1 MRRREELP
9 ELLAPAGDF
18 ECLVAAVRGGADAV
32 YIGGKS
38 FGARAYAKN
47 FDIEEIE
54 RAAVYCHIH
63 GVKLYVT
70 INTLLTDCEIE
81 AATNFAI
88 SLYKA
93 GVDALIVADLG
104 LVRVLR
110 RVLPDMELHASTQM
124 SVHNSLGADVAYGEG
139 LGRVVLARELSYEDI
154 CRVSEVCKSEIEVFV
169 HGALCVCH
177 SGQCLF
183 SSMVGGRSGN
193 RGECA
198 QPCRLSYNG
207 GKAIL
212 SLSDLSLAGHIK
224 ELIDTGVSSLKIE
237 GRMKS
242 PDYVYTVVSIY
253 RRLLD
258 EHRNS
263 TKNEDKRLRAA
274 FSRGG
279 FTDGYFTGKVGDKS
293 MCGVRTEQDK
303 EASRQ
308 IESGDYTPD
317 RVKLTAKAIIQRGE
331 KTMLSLRHPDGY
343 VATAYGEVP
352 DEARSVP
359 LTADSVC
366 QRLSKMGGTFFSLAP
381 SDIELALDEGLNLS
395 PAELN
400 KLRRTAVES
409 LEGFHYT
416 KRRLFECE
424 EYRFSEKFN
433 YSPIVGRTAYIR
445 SPEVF
450 SALKNSGKLSGIDV
464 AFLPIQSLAE
474 SGQKPNG
481 VALPPVIMES
491 EIDEVRAML
500 GEAREVGVRYALVG
514 NLGHIPLVR
523 EYGLVPVGDFRLN
536 VYNSSTL
543 AALCG
548 LGVVDTVLSVELGE
562 GAVRSLG
569 GRAVTF
575 GRIPLMITERCF
587 IRDEFGCSRCEV
599 AELSDRRGAKFPI
612 RREYKHRNVIYNSVL
627 TYMGDKLSSLS
638 GGKTV
643 REHLIFSVEGEGEA
657 IGLMDAYLK
666 HRPLPNGVPLRRM
679 GRRMAGK

>member
-18 ECLVAAVRGGADAV
+18 QCLVAAVRGGADAV

-70 INTLLTDCEIE
+70 INTLLTDSEIE

-124 SVHNSLGADVAYGEG
+124 SVHNSLGADIAYSQG
-139 LGRVVLARELSYEDI
+139 LTRVVLARELSGEDI
-154 CRVSEVCKSEIEVFV
+154 RRVTEVCRSEIEVFV

-212 SLSDLSLAGHIK
+212 SLSDLSLAGHIR
-224 ELIDTGVSSLKIE
+224 ELIDSGVSSLKIE

-258 EHRNS
+258 EHRDS
-263 TKNEDKRLRAA
+263 TKNEDNRLRAA

-293 MCGVRTEQDK
+293 MCGVRSEEDK

-308 IESGDYTPD
+308 MESGDYTPD
-317 RVKLTAKAIIQRGE
+317 RVKLTARAIIRRGE
-331 KTMLSLRHPDGY
+331 RAMLSLRHPDGY

-359 LTADSVC
+359 LTEGSVC
-366 QRLSKMGGTFFSLAP
+366 ARLSKMGGTFFSLAP
-381 SDIELALDEGLNLS
+381 EDIELTLDEGLNLS
-395 PAELN
+395 PAEVN
-400 KLRRTAVES
+400 RLRRTAVES
-409 LEGFHYT
+409 LEGFYYT

-424 EYRFSEKFN
+424 EFRFSEKFN

-450 SALKNSGKLSGIDV
+450 SALKNSGKLSGIEA
-464 AFLPIQSLAE
+464 AFLPIQSLADSE
-474 SGQKPNG
+474 QKPNG

-500 GEAREVGVRYALVG
+500 GDACGAGVRYALVG

-536 VYNSSTL
+536 VYNTSTL
-543 AALCG
+543 LALYD
-548 LGVVDTVLSVELGE
+548 LGVLDTVLSVELGE

-569 GRAVTF
+569 GRALTL

-587 IRDEFGCSRCEV
+587 IRDEFGCSRCQV
-599 AELSDRRGAKFPI
+599 AELIDRRGAKFPI

-638 GGKTV
+638 GGRIV
-643 REHLIFSVEGEGEA
+643 REHLIFSVEGEKEA
-657 IGLMDAYLK
+657 LGLMDAYLK
-666 HRPLPNGVPLRRM
+666 HKPLPNGVPLRRM